1 MKNKILLCTV
11 LFTWIFTSCSNDDSS
26 PKTEENSIEN
36 KIKGKWY
43 YYGNEDFDDENNLL
57 NFLDLRQI
65 SCNSGFIIFKDNNL
79 ILQEHADIE
88 EDCEK
93 YESDGTW
100 NYNKN
105 NNQLTFIENDE
116 DGDYIIKGTILQ
128 TGINELR
135 IRLIQEGDDTDFE
148 DMDTQLV
155 LKRQL

>member
-1 MKNKILLCTV
+1 MKNKILLCA
-11 LFTWIFTSCSNDDSS
+11 LFLTWIFTSCSNDDSS
-26 PKTEENSIEN
+26 PKTEVNSIEN

-57 NFLDLRQI
+57 NFLDLRQTD
-65 SCNSGFIIFKDNNL
+65 CNSGFIIFKDNNL

-128 TGINELR
+128 SGTNELR

-148 DMDTQLV
+148 DIDTQLV